1 MAANVLSGKAKMDE
15 ITEKIDPSKQNY
27 VKLKKLT
34 ESINSLGRSICE
46 NVASKEQEIETKAKK
61 DTLEATENAIYTMV
75 SDVHKDLMPDGSDM
89 PASRFLDIASF
100 IMPSKKKPS
109 DFYDVFRVDKD
120 NIGIVLE
127 HALRA
132 VLQQL
137 MQLPCAQA
145 LLESHLLRTINY
157 QVKPSLI

>member
-1 MAANVLSGKAKMDE
+1 
-15 ITEKIDPSKQNY
+15 
-27 VKLKKLT
+27 
-34 ESINSLGRSICE
+34 
-46 NVASKEQEIETKAKK
+46 
-61 DTLEATENAIYTMV
+61 
-75 SDVHKDLMPDGSDM
+75 
-89 PASRFLDIASF
+89 
-100 IMPSKKKPS
+100 MPSKKKPS